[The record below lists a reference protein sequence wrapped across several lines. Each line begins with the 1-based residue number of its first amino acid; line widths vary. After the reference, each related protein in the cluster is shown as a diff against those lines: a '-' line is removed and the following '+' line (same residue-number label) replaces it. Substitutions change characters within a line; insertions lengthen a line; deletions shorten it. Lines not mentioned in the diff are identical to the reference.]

1 MGLKDA
7 YLEKMEAQFREWGA
21 KIDELK
27 AKADKAEAGAK
38 IEYIKQLDV
47 LKAKRDAA
55 QTKLGEIR
63 AAGED
68 AWEGM
73 KSGVEGAWTELK
85 AAIDGAATKFK

>member
-1 MGLKDA
+1 MSLKDA
-7 YLEKMEAQFREWGA
+7 YIEKMEAQFREWGA

-38 IEYIKQLDV
+38 IEYTKQLDS

-55 QTKLGEIR
+55 GQKLSEVK

-68 AWEGM
+68 AWESM
-73 KSGVEGAWTELK
+73 KSGVEGAWSELK
-85 AAIDGAATKFK
+85 SAVDGAATKFK

>member
-38 IEYIKQLDV
+38 IEYMKQLDV

-55 QTKLGEIR
+55 QTQLGEIR
-63 AAGED
+63 AAGEE
-68 AWEGM
+68 AWEHL
-73 KSGVEGAWTELK
+73 KSGVEGAWSELK